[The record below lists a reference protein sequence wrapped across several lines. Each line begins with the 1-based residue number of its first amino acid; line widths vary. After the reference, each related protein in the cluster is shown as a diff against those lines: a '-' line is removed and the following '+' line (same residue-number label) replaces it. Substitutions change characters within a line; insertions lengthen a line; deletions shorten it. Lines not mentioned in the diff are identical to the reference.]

1 MNRLNLLHLLKKVLA
16 VELALG
22 GDVAVKDLVY
32 QKIVKIK
39 TLNSKKGP
47 LSVTYRSR
55 NGRIELLFELVKLA
69 GIFPLEGLPGLI
81 RGGKE
86 GVPPVLVLQLVI
98 PPAAL
103 AANLEGSEELLLRA
117 ELLQERL
124 KGNAQNAVNDVENAV
139 GGAKVGLKRGGI
151 DAAQLYCKDLGVLA
165 IAH

>member
-1 MNRLNLLHLLKKVLA
+1 M
-16 VELALG
+16 
-22 GDVAVKDLVY
+22 Y

-103 AANLEGSEELLLRA
+103 AANLEGSEELLLRS
-117 ELLQERL
+117 ELLQEGLERD
-124 KGNAQNAVNDVENAV
+124 AQDTVNDVENAV

-151 DAAQLYCKDLGVLA
+151 DAAQLHSEDLGVLSV
-165 IAH
+165 AH